1 MKEIGWPT
9 IDSKHLVVYSK
20 QMLDLENEIF
30 SQGMP
35 QEALMEKVG
44 IQLSKWLLKR
54 KSLLNKGVIVFLGPG
69 HNGGDGAVIAKEL
82 FLKGYLVKLWCP
94 FPLKK
99 TLTIN
104 YVNYLTSL
112 GVEILGEPP
121 NPEGKDLWIDAIL
134 GNNQKRKVDENYCE
148 VLKRYSVEKEGD
160 FYSVLHNPNQE
171 EDDEKGYHDFPL
183 ATTSCANPSLTL

>member
-20 QMLDLENEIF
+20 QMLDLENEMF

-44 IQLSKWLLKR
+44 IQISKWLLKR
-54 KSLLNKGVIVFLGPG
+54 KFLLSEGIVVLIGPG

-112 GVEILGEPP
+112 GVKKLVDPP
-121 NPEGKDLWIDAIL
+121 NPEGKHLWIDAVF
-134 GNNQKRKVDENYCE
+134 GNN
-148 VLKRYSVEKEGD
+148 L
-160 FYSVLHNPNQE
+160 
-171 EDDEKGYHDFPL
+171 
-183 ATTSCANPSLTL
+183 SLIHI

>member
-94 FPLKK
+94 LPLKK
-99 TLTIN
+99 TFTIN

-112 GVEILGEPP
+112 GVEKLGQPP
-121 NPEGKDLWIDAIL
+121 NP
-134 GNNQKRKVDENYCE
+134 
-148 VLKRYSVEKEGD
+148 
-160 FYSVLHNPNQE
+160 
-171 EDDEKGYHDFPL
+171 
-183 ATTSCANPSLTL
+183 

>member
-54 KSLLNKGVIVFLGPG
+54 K
-69 HNGGDGAVIAKEL
+69 
-82 FLKGYLVKLWCP
+82 
-94 FPLKK
+94 PL
-99 TLTIN
+99 
-104 YVNYLTSL
+104 
-112 GVEILGEPP
+112 
-121 NPEGKDLWIDAIL
+121 
-134 GNNQKRKVDENYCE
+134 
-148 VLKRYSVEKEGD
+148 
-160 FYSVLHNPNQE
+160 
-171 EDDEKGYHDFPL
+171 
-183 ATTSCANPSLTL
+183 